1 MKVSYK
7 LPGSLWKV
15 EADNFS
21 QVPTQHVDL
30 TMFSTLRRVFSSGGV
45 GVFSVEVL
53 PSETKE
59 PDVRLRQ
66 SPSAPESAFL
76 SVDIF

>member
-1 MKVSYK
+1 
-7 LPGSLWKV
+7 
-15 EADNFS
+15 
-21 QVPTQHVDL
+21 
-30 TMFSTLRRVFSSGGV
+30 MFSTLRRVFSSGGV